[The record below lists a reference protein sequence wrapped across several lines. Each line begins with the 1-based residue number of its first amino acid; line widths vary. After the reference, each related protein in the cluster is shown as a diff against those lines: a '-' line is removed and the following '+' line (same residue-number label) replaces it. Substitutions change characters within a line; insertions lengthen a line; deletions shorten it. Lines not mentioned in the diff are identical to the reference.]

1 MVWSHDHMMM
11 QKFYSVASGIQSIK
25 FLQPIR
31 GDQASLYRPWLT
43 SFQPDRK
50 HEVVKT
56 NNFWHR
62 WCFKAGFCRI
72 LKSRILKDV
81 GFQWNPT
88 DIPTNSN
95 GFHRIPTDPNG
106 FHRKKYEK
114 VGKCW
119 KKSEIYDPTFYDP
132 TLAFS
137 ELGWVHC
144 SELETL
150 TGNTSSRKW

>member
-1 MVWSHDHMMM
+1 MR
-11 QKFYSVASGIQSIK
+11 Q
-25 FLQPIR
+25 FL
-31 GDQASLYRPWLT
+31 
-43 SFQPDRK
+43 
-50 HEVVKT
+50 
-56 NNFWHR
+56 
-62 WCFKAGFCRI
+62 KAGFCRI

-137 ELGWVHC
+137 EKRKNKKICQNHFL
-144 SELETL
+144 SKPLEPNVRYL
-150 TGNTSSRKW
+150 SGGV

>member
-1 MVWSHDHMMM
+1 MLHLFPISIPYPCR
-11 QKFYSVASGIQSIK
+11 QKI
-25 FLQPIR
+25 
-31 GDQASLYRPWLT
+31 
-43 SFQPDRK
+43 
-50 HEVVKT
+50 
-56 NNFWHR
+56 
-62 WCFKAGFCRI
+62 KAGFCRI

-137 ELGWVHC
+137 ELC
-144 SELETL
+144 SLTSETA
-150 TGNTSSRKW
+150 

>member
-1 MVWSHDHMMM
+1 MVRTQGAFPTLLGM
-11 QKFYSVASGIQSIK
+11 
-25 FLQPIR
+25 R
-31 GDQASLYRPWLT
+31 GYPKLLI
-43 SFQPDRK
+43 
-50 HEVVKT
+50 
-56 NNFWHR
+56 
-62 WCFKAGFCRI
+62 KAGFCRI

-137 ELGWVHC
+137 DPHWFRVLLSKPHAG
-144 SELETL
+144 SDTL
-150 TGNTSSRKW
+150 YGL

>member
-1 MVWSHDHMMM
+1 MTD
-11 QKFYSVASGIQSIK
+11 A
-25 FLQPIR
+25 
-31 GDQASLYRPWLT
+31 
-43 SFQPDRK
+43 
-50 HEVVKT
+50 
-56 NNFWHR
+56 NNGGV
-62 WCFKAGFCRI
+62 KAGFWRI
-72 LKSRILKDV
+72 LKSRIVKDI

-114 VGKCW
+114 IGKCW

-137 ELGWVHC
+137 DQ
-144 SELETL
+144 
-150 TGNTSSRKW
+150 SSRALEGFLSCKCGKALKLVEVR

>member
-1 MVWSHDHMMM
+1 MVDDNSGKNNDDSENDDHHGDDAEK
-11 QKFYSVASGIQSIK
+11 QKPGAKTVRNDPKMSRKSFEHEPKKVRRNGFSIPPK
-25 FLQPIR
+25 I
-31 GDQASLYRPWLT
+31 
-43 SFQPDRK
+43 K
-50 HEVVKT
+50 
-56 NNFWHR
+56 N
-62 WCFKAGFCRI
+62 CFCRI

-137 ELGWVHC
+137 EVDMPA
-144 SELETL
+144 
-150 TGNTSSRKW
+150 